1 MNVDEV
7 NIENILV
14 FLKISEIFYN
24 VNDHVDWI
32 LGFIVV
38 YYVFHKYC

>member
-14 FLKISEIFYN
+14 FLKISERFYN
-24 VNDHVDWI
+24 VNDHVD
-32 LGFIVV
+32 
-38 YYVFHKYC
+38 